1 MPALFLKTV
10 LPSTAKGLVSAE
22 QITEMMVAAQK
33 ESYADGLASYH
44 PHFWAAKLHFF
55 IDDVPFYNFP
65 HLAIFSAWESMLMP
79 TKRDEF

>member
-44 PHFWAAKLHFF
+44 PHFWAAKLHF
-55 IDDVPFYNFP
+55 Y
-65 HLAIFSAWESMLMP
+65 
-79 TKRDEF
+79 